1 MRKNVLKKA
10 FLCIIETHMNPHI
23 PPFFKKTS
31 KELVL
36 TALILL
42 LGACGKQEVSS
53 SSLNESLTPGDAIR
67 LLNGVSYDTDHAVFD
82 DFVGGVDYS
91 RWSIGNGAWGNGNGG
106 VVPANVGYTDDGVL
120 VLRGNGLHYT
130 GEEIKGVGTL
140 KDGRNTG
147 AALISKF
154 LSGPGHYETK
164 MKLLPRQGACTAF
177 WTFTN
182 RATTSGVNDNHE
194 IDIEL
199 PGGKKSG
206 VITFKDVLN
215 TNYVTESYNQSQDV
229 NLTNAFASATPIC
242 LNDGAWHTFGF
253 DWYTNPE
260 QVVYFVDGKVSA
272 VSSIFVP
279 SLQTRIWLGNWFPNN
294 AGFVGSSEF
303 ETDYMYVDWLKYI
316 PFDQSQTFEAYT
328 PTISV
333 QTAAEQDYPSKPM
346 AYPSVNKVSNG
357 DFEYVKSHDESGYG
371 WNFSRL
377 SSETQNV
384 SDVCYAKRSIG
395 HDASCGAYIKDGGYL
410 SQNIDSVYQGFK
422 YKFSFNAQAVGKGGK
437 VVVNFINAYTTKAIK
452 NKTYAVTATDWSSY
466 GGEIEAP
473 EDSYAIRL
481 EAYTSKGNAISL
493 DDVVLEKE

>member
-1 MRKNVLKKA
+1 MRKNVLKTA

-31 KELVL
+31 KGLVFA
-36 TALILL
+36 ALIIALS
-42 LGACGKQEVSS
+42 ACGKQETSS
-53 SSLNESLTPGDAIR
+53 SSVNETIVPGESIR
-67 LLNGVSYDTDHAVFD
+67 LLNGVSYDIDHAVFD

-120 VLRGNGLHYT
+120 VLRGNGLHYS
-130 GEEIKGVGTL
+130 GDNIKGVGTL

-154 LSGPGHYETK
+154 LTGPGHYETK

-182 RATTSGVNDNHE
+182 RSTSSGVNDNHE

-206 VITFKDVLN
+206 VISFKNVLN

-229 NLTNAFASATPIC
+229 NVGTTFASDTPIC

-260 QVVYFVDGKVSA
+260 QVVYFIDGKVSA
-272 VSSIFVP
+272 VSTIFVP
-279 SLQTRIWLGNWFPNN
+279 TLQTRLWLGNWFPNN

-303 ETDYMYVDWLKYI
+303 ETDYMYVDWVKYL
-316 PFDQSQTFEAYT
+316 PFDQSQKFEEYT

-333 QTAAEQDYPSKPM
+333 QTSAQQDYPTTPM

-357 DFEYVKSHDESGYG
+357 DFEYVKSHELSGYG
-371 WNFSRL
+371 WNYSRL
-377 SSETQNV
+377 SNETQNV

-410 SQNIDSVYQGFK
+410 SQTIDSVYQGFN
-422 YKFSFNAQAVGKGGK
+422 YHFSFNAQAANQGGK
-437 VVVNFINAYTTKAIK
+437 VVVNFINAYTTKALK
-452 NKTYAVTATDWSSY
+452 SVVYPVTSTDWQNY
-466 GGEIEAP
+466 EGDLEAP
-473 EDSYAIRL
+473 ADAYAIRL
-481 EAYTSKGNAISL
+481 EAYTSKGNALSL
-493 DDVVLEKE
+493 DDVILEKK